1 MDPGPEVVYEFG
13 PFLADPRR
21 QLLLRDDQPVP
32 ISRKVFEALLILVR
46 HRGDVVTKDD
56 LMTELWPDA
65 FVEESNLSQTIFM
78 LRKALG
84 DTPENRQ
91 YIVTLPGRGYRFAA
105 DVRAVDLDGEFTL
118 IESRTRSQVLVE
130 QAENEPHTTVTA
142 LPAIAKPRT
151 WWKYSIPIAA
161 FVALLAVAM
170 VILTRWR
177 RPLVLGEK
185 GSVLIADFKNTT
197 GDPVFDDTLRQGL
210 TVQLEQ
216 SPYLMLIPEEHIQ
229 HTLLLMGQPAGAR
242 MIPEL
247 AREVCK
253 RVGGA
258 AVLDGSIASLG
269 SQYVVGL
276 RATGCQSGDLIDE
289 EQVQAARKED
299 VLNALSQIASKFRRR
314 LGESLETI
322 KKYDTPLAEATTP
335 SIEALNDYSK
345 ALHANSSFGG
355 VSAIPLL
362 QRAVAI
368 DPTFAMAYAYLGR
381 IYGDLGETTLSS
393 ESATRAYQL
402 RDRVSDREKFF
413 ISATYERQVT
423 GNLEKARETL
433 ALWTQTYPRD
443 SAPWSLLSG
452 GTSLGVGE
460 FERGAEAA
468 QKAIN
473 LDPDQSFPYTNRAI
487 NDVALGRM
495 AHAKN
500 VLQQAAQRR
509 LETPDLLA
517 GQYHIAFLEG
527 DHPEMERVVAQSQG
541 KPGVEDCIA
550 GEEANALAYSGQL
563 RLARRVSMHAVNMAG
578 QMGDRERAAEYQ
590 MEAAV
595 REALLGNV
603 LEAKRSAM
611 AAVTLSKGRD
621 VEYGAAFALAKSG
634 DSSLSEALANDL
646 DKRFPED
653 TLVRFNYLPTLRAL
667 LALDNGSPSKAVEL
681 LQVASP
687 YEMGFS
693 ADSVVFF
700 GALYPVYVRGE
711 AYLAEH
717 RGAEAAAEFQQIIDH
732 RGIVLSDPIGVLA
745 HLQLGRAYGL
755 AGDIQKAKAGYQGF
769 LELWKNADPDI
780 PVLRE
785 AKAEYAKLR

>member
-1 MDPGPEVVYEFG
+1 MDPGPKVVYEFG
-13 PFLADPRR
+13 PFRADPRK

-46 HRGDVVTKDD
+46 HGGEAVTKDE
-56 LMTELWPDA
+56 LMTELWPNA

-84 DTPENRQ
+84 ETPEDRR

-105 DVRAVDLDGEFTL
+105 DVRTVNPDGEYLL
-118 IESRTRSQVLVE
+118 IASRARSQLLVE
-130 QAENEPHTTVTA
+130 QAENEHDTAMTA
-142 LPAIAKPRT
+142 LPASARPRT
-151 WWKYSIPIAA
+151 WWKYAVPIVA
-161 FVALLAVAM
+161 FVVLLAAGM
-170 VILTRWR
+170 VILARWR
-177 RPLVLGEK
+177 RPVVLGEK
-185 GSVLIADFKNTT
+185 GSVLIADFRNTT

-216 SPYLMLIPEEHIQ
+216 SPYLMLIPEEHVQ

-269 SQYVVGL
+269 SRYVVGL
-276 RATGCQSGDLIDE
+276 RATGCQNGDFIDE

-299 VLNALSQIASKFRRR
+299 VLNALSQVASKLRRR

-335 SIEALNDYSK
+335 SIEALNDYSR
-345 ALHANSSFGG
+345 ALRANSSSGG
-355 VSAIPLL
+355 VSSIPLL

-381 IYGDLGETTLSS
+381 IYGDLGETTLSA

-402 RDRVSDREKFF
+402 RDRVSEREKLF
-413 ISATYERQVT
+413 ITATYERQVT
-423 GNLEKARETL
+423 GNLERARETL
-433 ALWTQTYPRD
+433 VLWTQTYPRD
-443 SAPWSLLSG
+443 HAPWSLLSG
-452 GTSLGVGE
+452 GTSMEVGE
-460 FERGAEAA
+460 YERGAEAA
-468 QKAIN
+468 QKAID

-487 NDVALGRM
+487 NDIALGRM
-495 AHAKN
+495 AQAKN
-500 VLQQAAQRR
+500 ELQQAVQRK
-509 LETPDLLA
+509 LETQDLLA
-517 GQYHIAFLEG
+517 EQYHIAFLEG
-527 DHPEMERVVAQSQG
+527 DHPEMERVVAQSEG
-541 KPGVEDCIA
+541 KPGVEDYIA
-550 GEEANALAYSGQL
+550 GEEAQALAYSGQL
-563 RLARRVSMHAVNMAG
+563 RLARRMSMYAVNTAG
-578 QMGDRERAAEYQ
+578 QLGDRERAAEYQ

-611 AAVTLSKGRD
+611 AALILTKGRD

-634 DSSLSEALANDL
+634 DSSVSEALAIEL

-653 TLVRFNYLPTLRAL
+653 TLVRFNYLPTLQAL
-667 LALDNGSPSKAVEL
+667 LALDNGSPSSAVEQ
-681 LQVASP
+681 LQVASH

-693 ADSVVFF
+693 ADSAVFF

-717 RGAEAAAEFQQIIDH
+717 RGAEAAEEFQKIINH
-732 RGIVLSDPIGVLA
+732 RGIVLSDPIGALA
-745 HLQLGRAYGL
+745 HLQLARAYGL
-755 AGDIQKAKAGYQGF
+755 DGDIQKAKANYQHF
-769 LELWKNADPDI
+769 LELWKNADSDI
-780 PVLRE
+780 PVLRQ
-785 AKAEYAKLR
+785 AKAEYANLR

>member
-1 MDPGPEVVYEFG
+1 MDPGPKVVYEFG
-13 PFLADPRR
+13 PFRADPRK
-21 QLLLRDDQPVP
+21 QLLLRDDQPVT

-46 HRGDVVTKDD
+46 HRGEVVNKDD
-56 LMTELWPDA
+56 LMAELWPDA

-84 DTPENRQ
+84 ETPEDRR

-105 DVRAVDLDGEFTL
+105 EVRAVNVDGEYML
-118 IESRTRSQVLVE
+118 IASRNRSQVLVE
-130 QAENEPHTTVTA
+130 EAENEPDAAVKA
-142 LPAIAKPRT
+142 SARPRA
-151 WWKYSIPIAA
+151 WRKYSIPIAA
-161 FVALLAVAM
+161 SLALLAVAI
-170 VILTRWR
+170 VVLTRWR
-177 RPLVLGEK
+177 RESVLGEK
-185 GSVLIADFKNTT
+185 GSILIADFTNTT
-197 GDPVFDDTLRQGL
+197 GDPVFDDTLRRGL

-229 HTLLLMGQPAGAR
+229 HTLLLMGQPPGAR
-242 MIPEL
+242 MTPEL
-247 AREVCK
+247 AREVCE
-253 RVGGA
+253 RVGGG
-258 AVLDGSIASLG
+258 AVLDGSITSLG

-276 RATGCQSGDLIDE
+276 RATGCQNGDFIDE

-314 LGESLETI
+314 LGESLETV
-322 KKYDTPLAEATTP
+322 KRYDTPLAEATTP
-335 SIEALNDYSK
+335 SIEALNEYSK
-345 ALHANSSFGG
+345 ALHANSSSGG

-381 IYGDLGETTLSS
+381 IYGDLGETTLSA

-402 RDRVSDREKFF
+402 RDRVSDREKLF
-413 ISATYERQVT
+413 ITATYERQVT

-443 SAPWSLLSG
+443 HAPWSLLSG
-452 GTSLGVGE
+452 GTSLEVGKY
-460 FERGAEAA
+460 ERGSEAA
-468 QKAIN
+468 QKAID
-473 LDPDQSFPYTNRAI
+473 LDPDQSFPYTNGAI

-495 AHAKN
+495 AQAKN
-500 VLQQAAQRR
+500 ELQQAAQRK
-509 LETPDLLA
+509 LETQDLLA
-517 GQYHIAFLEG
+517 EQYHIAFLEG
-527 DHPEMERVVAQSQG
+527 DHPEMEWVVAQSEG
-541 KPGVEDCIA
+541 KPGLEDCIA
-550 GEEANALAYSGQL
+550 GEEAHALAYSGQL
-563 RLARRVSMHAVNMAG
+563 RLARRMSMHAVNMAG
-578 QMGDRERAAEYQ
+578 QLGDRERAAEYQ

-603 LEAKRSAM
+603 LEAKRSAI
-611 AAVTLSKGRD
+611 AALVLSKGRD

-667 LALDNGSPSKAVEL
+667 LALDNGSPSEAVEL

-700 GALYPVYVRGE
+700 GALYPVYVRGD

-717 RGAEAAAEFQQIIDH
+717 HGTEAAAEFQKIIDH
-732 RGIVLSDPIGVLA
+732 RGIVISDPIGALA
-745 HLQLGRAYGL
+745 HLQSGRAYGL
-755 AGDIQKAKAGYQGF
+755 AGDIPKAKASYQDF

-785 AKAEYAKLR
+785 AKAEHAKLR